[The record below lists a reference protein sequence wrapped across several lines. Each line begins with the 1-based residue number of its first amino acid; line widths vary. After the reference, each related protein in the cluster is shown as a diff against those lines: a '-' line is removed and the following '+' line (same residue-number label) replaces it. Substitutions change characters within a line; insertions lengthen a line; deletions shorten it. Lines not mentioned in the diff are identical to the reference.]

1 MNLQGGY
8 ARSTRRARVAN
19 KFEHSR
25 RCASPA
31 LRTWKQAH
39 ETVITAS
46 FQIAHC
52 ILTPDAPGG
61 TGVNQ
66 EDTMNLGRTAISA
79 AALCLIFGTTAALA
93 GNEWSDCVQMSN
105 QVRAAM
111 QTNAQSPNLDAVKV
125 ERRDAADA
133 CIKGY
138 YKLGIAHYKRAL
150 ELLTQV

>member
-1 MNLQGGY
+1 
-8 ARSTRRARVAN
+8 
-19 KFEHSR
+19 
-25 RCASPA
+25 
-31 LRTWKQAH
+31 
-39 ETVITAS
+39 
-46 FQIAHC
+46 
-52 ILTPDAPGG
+52 
-61 TGVNQ
+61 
-66 EDTMNLGRTAISA
+66 MNLGRTAISA